1 MLSIKVPKCC
11 KECKS
16 LGEYPWVAGSCKF
29 YCHMKAI
36 EPVNQCQDIS
46 TIYIDPETRPDW
58 CPMIDVQKS
67 LQALDPKKK
76 EAVEMVIR
84 GLAIIFDAENLLEGT
99 EDA

>member
-1 MLSIKVPKCC
+1 MINIKIPNCC

-16 LGEYPWVAGSCKF
+16 LGEYPWVIGNKY

-36 EPVNQCQDIS
+36 EPVNQCMDIS

-67 LQALDPKKK
+67 FQDLDPKKK

-84 GLAIIFDAENLLEGT
+84 GLAIMFDAENWLEKT
-99 EDA
+99 EDE